1 MEKKKV
7 IFDCDIGCDDAVALA
22 ALLMSD
28 NVDVIAVTTVFGNR
42 PVDNT
47 TDNALRLLSFMY
59 RDIPVYRGCNTP
71 MVRTLTRGRD
81 LNTRMERIRMV
92 IDGKEITIHEATL
105 PLPEST
111 RREED
116 RHACSYLI
124 ETLMNS
130 EEKLDVCATG
140 PLTNIAM
147 ALRLEPRIA
156 EKIGTLYIMGGGLY
170 IGNRTPVAEANFYDD
185 PEAAEIVLTSGIE
198 IVLAP
203 IEGCHSGAT
212 YSQQDIDEIDSVG
225 TPLAHF
231 LAEELRN
238 FIKRCQILFAP
249 DENSCCI
256 YDYAA
261 VIPLIAP
268 DAVRD
273 IRREICRVDFYGGM
287 ADGQLVVDRRGF
299 DSDHSSV
306 QIIYELDSEKVHEN
320 LLSMLKR
327 NR

>member
-22 ALLMSD
+22 ALLMAD
-28 NVDVIAVTTVFGNR
+28 NVDVTAVTTVFGNR

-47 TDNALRLLSFMY
+47 TDNALRLISFMGK
-59 RDIPVYRGCNTP
+59 DIPVYRGCNTP
-71 MVRTLTRGRD
+71 IVRTLTRGRD

-92 IDGKEITIHEATL
+92 VDGQEITIHEATL
-105 PLPEST
+105 PLPESK
-111 RREED
+111 RREEAK
-116 RHACSYLI
+116 HACSYLI

-130 EEKLDVCATG
+130 DEKIDICATG

-212 YSQQDIDEIDSVG
+212 YTQDDIDEIDSVG

-249 DENSCCI
+249 DEDSCCI

-261 VIPLIAP
+261 AMPLI
-268 DAVRD
+268 DASSVTD
-273 IRREICRVDFYGGM
+273 LRREICRVDFYGGM

-299 DSDHSSV
+299 DADHSSV
-306 QIIYELDSEKVHEN
+306 QIIYEMDDKKVHN
-320 LLSMLKR
+320 TLLKLLR
-327 NR
+327 GFR

>member
-1 MEKKKV
+1 MEKRKV

-22 ALLMSD
+22 AVLLAD
-28 NVDVIAVTTVFGNR
+28 NVDVMAVTTVFGNR

-47 TDNALRLLSFMY
+47 TDNALRMLSFMG

-71 MVRTLTRGRD
+71 IVRTLTRGRD
-81 LNTRMERIRMV
+81 FNTRMERIRLV
-92 IDGKEITIHEATL
+92 VNGEEITIHEATL
-105 PLPEST
+105 PLPDS
-111 RREED
+111 RKKEEKK
-116 RHACSYLI
+116 HACSYLI

-130 EEKLDVCATG
+130 DEKIDVCATG

-185 PEAAEIVLTSGIE
+185 PEAAEIVLTSGINT
-198 IVLAP
+198 VLCP

-212 YSQQDIDEIDSVG
+212 YTQMDINEMDEVG

-231 LAEELRN
+231 LAEEMRN
-238 FIKRCQILFAP
+238 YIKRCQILFAP
-249 DENSCCI
+249 DEDSCCI

-261 VIPLIAP
+261 VIPLI
-268 DAVRD
+268 DAEAVTD
-273 IRREICRVDFYGGM
+273 MRREICRVDFYGGM

-299 DSDHSSV
+299 DNDDSSV
-306 QIIYELDSEKVHEN
+306 RIVYEEDSERVHQI
-320 LLSMLKR
+320 LIDLLKR
-327 NR
+327 KS